1 MKFSYLLPLLA
12 LVALGSPV
20 QAMNMEL
27 SKLVSDDQA
36 VRQTGESAADSSVR
50 DYERRAIVLRMLREG
65 KVVEPIDYEN
75 AALIFQHGST
85 PEEYRL
91 AHALATIAAA
101 LEPERR
107 FAKQLKRVSWDRLHL
122 SMGRQQWFG
131 TQSLKDPATGAFA
144 YPPNDPTV
152 TDLQRSMLDQT
163 PLIPAP
169 KSN

>member
-1 MKFSYLLPLLA
+1 MKFGYLLLFLA
-12 LVALGSPV
+12 ALGWPV
-20 QAMNMEL
+20 RAMNMEL

-36 VRQTGESAADSSVR
+36 ARQPGESVADSALR
-50 DYERRAIVLRMLREG
+50 DYERRVAVLKMLREG
-65 KVVEPIDYEN
+65 KVTEPIDYEN

-91 AHALATIAAA
+91 AHALATVAAA

-131 TQSLKDPATGAFA
+131 TQSLQDPATGTFA

-152 TDLQRSMLDQT
+152 TDLQRLMLDQT
-163 PLIPAP
+163 PLIPTP